1 MQVID
6 FVTAVLPYF
15 GNKDFTQRVKD
26 AWSREHDEKSLETL
40 FTLRLISF
48 SAEIIRQ
55 KKTIVSLQKELERV
69 RGNTLF

>member
-6 FVTAVLPYF
+6 FVSAVLPYF

-26 AWSREHDEKSLETL
+26 AWVRDHDEKSLETL
-40 FTLRLISF
+40 FILRLVSF

-55 KKTIVSLQKELERV
+55 KKVIVSLQKELERV
-69 RGNTLF
+69 KSTTLF

>member
-6 FVTAVLPYF
+6 FVMAVIPYF

-26 AWSREHDEKSLETL
+26 AWAREQDEKSLETL

-55 KKTIVSLQKELERV
+55 KKVIASLQKELERV
-69 RGNTLF
+69 KSTTLF

>member
-1 MQVID
+1 MKVID
-6 FVTAVLPYF
+6 FVMAVLPYF

-26 AWSREHDEKSLETL
+26 AWAREHDEKSLETL

-55 KKTIVSLQKELERV
+55 KKALISLQKELERIKST
-69 RGNTLF
+69 TLF